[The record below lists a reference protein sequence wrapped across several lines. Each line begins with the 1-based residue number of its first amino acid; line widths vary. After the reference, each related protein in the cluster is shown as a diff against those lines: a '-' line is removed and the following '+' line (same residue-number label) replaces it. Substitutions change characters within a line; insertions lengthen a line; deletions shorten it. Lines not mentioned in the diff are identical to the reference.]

1 MSAMHFDCAKR
12 DGNHLMWYSMGEYY
26 DEIKK
31 VLKQAEIPEEK
42 SFFTEAGEFFDNTLR
57 EYQEFQSNP
66 AKWRSSVQGG
76 EKKKKEF
83 DLLDD
88 RTQQGGF
95 KIAVARPYWNKTTK
109 RIEHS
114 RW

>member
-12 DGNHLMWYSMGEYY
+12 DGNHLLWYSMGEYY

-76 EKKKKEF
+76 EKEEGVRPARRQNTTRRLQDCSRETLLEQDHKE
-83 DLLDD
+83 
-88 RTQQGGF
+88 
-95 KIAVARPYWNKTTK
+95 N
-109 RIEHS
+109 
-114 RW
+114 